1 MLQIA
6 DNQCDTG
13 EGSGEG
19 GKMQK
24 FTHAEPPNRRGFVVE
39 K

>member
-1 MLQIA
+1 M
-6 DNQCDTG
+6 G

-24 FTHAEPPNRRGFVVE
+24 FTPMEPPNRRGFAAE
-39 K
+39 KSMAQVSLFG